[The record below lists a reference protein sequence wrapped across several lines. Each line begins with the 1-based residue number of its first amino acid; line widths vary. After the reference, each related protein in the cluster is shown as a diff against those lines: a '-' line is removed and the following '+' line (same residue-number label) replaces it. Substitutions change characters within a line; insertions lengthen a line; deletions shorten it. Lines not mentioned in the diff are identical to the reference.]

1 MYPLNPSP
9 YPNLTHVSGR
19 RADELRDARI
29 RTLRA
34 AGEDIPVLVQGEGT
48 RTVLFLHGFSRP
60 PAHYEF
66 LGDLA
71 REHDCRVVAPFLYP
85 NNRLKHPPET
95 FAACVAL
102 THAVIRAMA
111 ETGLLEDGYAV
122 VGHSTGGTVA
132 LCLASARPAPGSVL
146 ALNPLLPVSYGPA
159 GFAWRACAIL
169 RNQLLGRTVPV
180 GRAWSHLLAHG
191 SEVAA
196 NAMRRPLVTWRLVQ
210 DLSRFEL
217 SLLRA
222 LTDRSGRS
230 GHRFAIPARLVY
242 AERDEFFRLPADLP
256 IWAGLVY
263 EDFRAE
269 IASGVRGHE
278 WPALHREWTAAR
290 VARFLDEEE
299 RACNAA

>member
-1 MYPLNPSP
+1 MVPPNASP
-9 YPNLTHVSGR
+9 YLAHTGTTARS
-19 RADELRDARI
+19 ARDMRM
-29 RTLRA
+29 RTVRA
-34 AGEDIPVLVQGEGT
+34 AGEDIPILVLGEGA

-66 LGDLA
+66 LADLA
-71 REHDCRVVAPFLYP
+71 REHDCRVLAPFLYP

-95 FAACVAL
+95 FGACVAL
-102 THAVIRAMA
+102 THAVVHAMREA
-111 ETGLLEDGYAV
+111 GLLEEGYAV
-122 VGHSTGGTVA
+122 VGHSTGATVG
-132 LCLASARPAPGSVL
+132 LCLASARPAPGSIL

-180 GRAWSHLLAHG
+180 GRAWSHLIAHG
-191 SEVAA
+191 NEVVA
-196 NAMRRPLVTWRLVQ
+196 NALRRPLVTWRLVR

-217 SLLRA
+217 SELRA
-222 LTDRSGRS
+222 LTDRSGCS
-230 GHRFAIPARLVY
+230 GRRFTISARLIY
-242 AERDEFFRLPADLP
+242 AERDEFFRLPPDLP
-256 IWAGLVY
+256 IWAGLVH

-269 IASGVRGHE
+269 IAGGVRGHE
-278 WPALHREWTAAR
+278 WPALHREWAAAR